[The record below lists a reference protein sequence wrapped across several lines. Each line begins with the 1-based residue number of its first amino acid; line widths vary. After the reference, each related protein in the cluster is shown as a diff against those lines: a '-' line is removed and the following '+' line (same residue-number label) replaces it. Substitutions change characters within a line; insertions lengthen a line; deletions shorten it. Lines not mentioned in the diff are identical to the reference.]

1 MGIRWD
7 EPAHCLNERC
17 FQDTLVGR
25 VEIAMRWIGGFQTYH
40 ASCCDAFASL
50 QARCANLSS
59 TLQPDEH
66 RTILQQEYW
75 KILVYWKSTT
85 ILEICYFHCKF

>member
-17 FQDTLVGR
+17 FQDPLVGR

-40 ASCCDAFASL
+40 ASCCDALLLFRPGVRICLVHCSL
-50 QARCANLSS
+50 MNTEQ
-59 TLQPDEH
+59 
-66 RTILQQEYW
+66 
-75 KILVYWKSTT
+75 
-85 ILEICYFHCKF
+85 